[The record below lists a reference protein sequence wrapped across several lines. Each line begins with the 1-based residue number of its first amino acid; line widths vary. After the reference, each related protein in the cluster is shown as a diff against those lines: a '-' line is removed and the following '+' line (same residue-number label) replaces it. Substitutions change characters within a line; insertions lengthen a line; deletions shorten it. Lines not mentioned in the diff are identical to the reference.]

1 MKRRVKTVYQAIAA
15 TIGISLLWLGAPVK
29 AYPELQYEH
38 LQLNTSLE
46 RCASYAQT
54 VLERKGFRTLPP
66 QFSSATGYL
75 PGIKA
80 VIDCTPLDPKFT
92 QATIIVAGESD
103 RTSEEILSTVNL
115 LYKAMNGEE
124 TVALNFRRFRETVPR
139 RLF

>member
-15 TIGISLLWLGAPVK
+15 TIGISLLWLGAPAK

-80 VIDCTPLDPKFT
+80 VIDCTLSIPNSPKRLLLW
-92 QATIIVAGESD
+92 QARAIAPPKKFSAPS
-103 RTSEEILSTVNL
+103 TSST
-115 LYKAMNGEE
+115 K
-124 TVALNFRRFRETVPR
+124 P
-139 RLF
+139 